1 MNNILKYLRVSINLI
16 ENLNLD
22 LSNLNILTECA
33 SNAYAFTP
41 IISCL
46 AGAKSVIVV
55 GSDTR
60 YGKYEDNKSN
70 IIKICNM
77 SGLDISKLIFVRRN
91 KLDKIDLSNID
102 IITNSGQLR
111 PITESLITK
120 LKRTA
125 VIPLMWEPWEFRKED
140 LNIVACQKKNIP
152 VIGTNENFSEISMY
166 GYNPLIVIKLL
177 FDLGLEGYNNNIVLL
192 GGGKSGNAAY
202 QGLKKI
208 GFKILW
214 FTSSGEKDSYKY
226 EELQKIYNC
235 EHVDAIVNYEHENP
249 NIIIGKKS
257 ILDLKKIKTFFP
269 YISYGHITGSVKQS
283 ELDKYKVNYLPR
295 KILPFGYMS
304 YETVNLGY
312 RPALE
317 LATAGLKVG
326 EIAARS
332 RINGESAELAIKR
345 TIEHGIGQ
353 DFKGGFFNFRI
364 K

>member
-152 VIGTNENFSEISMY
+152 VIGTNENFSALITIQLDYSDNWILEI
-166 GYNPLIVIKLL
+166 LAFI
-177 FDLGLEGYNNNIVLL
+177 FVLL
-192 GGGKSGNAAY
+192 ETGMKV
-202 QGLKKI
+202 GLKI
-208 GFKILW
+208 
-214 FTSSGEKDSYKY
+214 FTQFQPLFRRY
-226 EELQKIYNC
+226 QKLYS
-235 EHVDAIVNYEHENP
+235 D
-249 NIIIGKKS
+249 
-257 ILDLKKIKTFFP
+257 
-269 YISYGHITGSVKQS
+269 
-283 ELDKYKVNYLPR
+283 
-295 KILPFGYMS
+295 
-304 YETVNLGY
+304 
-312 RPALE
+312 
-317 LATAGLKVG
+317 
-326 EIAARS
+326 
-332 RINGESAELAIKR
+332 
-345 TIEHGIGQ
+345 
-353 DFKGGFFNFRI
+353 
-364 K
+364 